1 MYTLNMEG
9 IVLTAAAGLFFMAGV
24 LLLGG
29 GLSHALD
36 CHASRSKPRL
46 SWTSHHT
53 PRKALSGSFAPRHEE
68 CVTCEIAVVT
78 AEKDLVLPSSRR

>member
-1 MYTLNMEG
+1 MEG
-9 IVLTAAAGLFFMAGV
+9 IVLTAAAGLFFVTGS

-36 CHASRSKPRL
+36 CYASRRKPRL

-53 PRKALSGSFAPRHEE
+53 PLKAPTGSFAPRHEE
-68 CVTCEIAVVT
+68 CVTCEIAVIT
-78 AEKDLVLPSSRR
+78 AEKDLVLSSSRR